1 MADDDAWPDGIQR
14 CPCHKRNGKAGAISV
29 ISTPKSRPPIM
40 HAIWPTISVLSVV
53 IRCDVCGAQTPPCDD
68 LDAAKTVWHYMT
80 TPGGL
85 KEWHESGVLWPP
97 YNVPQDEDVL
107 ILLYETDGPR
117 PWKWVVGR
125 RCNGSKVPTLTTDLG
140 HIEARFAAGWCRL
153 PKGKGRKE

>member
-1 MADDDAWPDGIQR
+1 MADDDEWLDGIQS
-14 CPCHKRNGKAGAISV
+14 CPCNTRTGKAGSIAIIKV
-29 ISTPKSRPPIM
+29 VDARKSTLE
-40 HAIWPTISVLSVV
+40 IWPEYSVTSVA
-53 IRCDVCGAQTPPCDD
+53 IKCNACGAQTPLCDD
-68 LDAAKTVWHYMT
+68 LNAAKTAWHFIS
-80 TPGGL
+80 GGRHM
-85 KEWHESGVLWPP
+85 KEWYESGVLWPS
-97 YNVPQDEDVL
+97 YTVPQDEDVL